1 VTVLPG
7 RADSLK
13 VVGPTQARKENMT
26 DDDNATELIRQIQTE
41 IQTLREEQAK
51 ELTQIKAAVAR
62 IELKLQQRVGV

>member
-1 VTVLPG
+1 
-7 RADSLK
+7 
-13 VVGPTQARKENMT
+13 MT